1 MLLDWVKQA
10 LILDMCNNFH
20 IACLLVILFLE
31 EPPLLLDGLL
41 LVHLSSNTY
50 HFITTIIFVCRFSYA
65 QQAAQSSNLKVR
77 HPQFHI

>member
-1 MLLDWVKQA
+1 MSLDWVKQA

-20 IACLLVILFLE
+20 IACLLVIPFIE
-31 EPPLLLDGLL
+31 EPPLPLDGLL
-41 LVHLSSNTY
+41 LVHLSN
-50 HFITTIIFVCRFSYA
+50 IIFVCRFSYA